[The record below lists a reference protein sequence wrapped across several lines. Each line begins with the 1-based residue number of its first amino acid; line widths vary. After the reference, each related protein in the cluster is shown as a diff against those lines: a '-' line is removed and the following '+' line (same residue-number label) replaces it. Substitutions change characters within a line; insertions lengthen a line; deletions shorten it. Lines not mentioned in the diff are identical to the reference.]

1 MDARA
6 PSHIAGTSAVLAA
19 ACLWGLSGV
28 VAKSLFAES
37 VSPEVLVAVRLGGA
51 AAAAVAYTALLRPPA
66 LRAAWRRRRQ
76 VALLGVCL
84 ASTQFAYYAA
94 IASASVA
101 TAIFLQYLAPAL
113 LVLWARV
120 AEGEPLSTGR
130 LTAVGLAWT
139 GAFLLVVGPR
149 GLVVTPEGVGW
160 GLASAVLFAVYT
172 VLAREEVARSDSWG
186 VLALALGVGAVSW
199 SALVPPWDAWLRPYT
214 ETQWL
219 RFAHLSLL
227 ATVLPFGL
235 FLYGLR
241 VIPPARAGLLAT
253 VEPVV
258 AAAAAYLALGEHL
271 TTVQALGGILI
282 LAAVVW
288 AHREGLRKLRGPGAD
303 TRSVRRAAD
312 GFPPPRPL

>member
-1 MDARA
+1 LDARA
-6 PSHIAGTSAVLAA
+6 PSHLAGTSAVLAA
-19 ACLWGLSGV
+19 ASLWGLSGV

-51 AAAAVAYTALLRPPA
+51 AAASVAYTAFFRPQA
-66 LRAAWRRRRQ
+66 LRAAWVRRRP
-76 VALLGVCL
+76 VALLGLCL

-120 AEGEPLSTGR
+120 AEGEPLTPGR
-130 LTAVGLAWT
+130 LAAVGLAWG
-139 GAFLLVVGPR
+139 GAFLLVVGPH
-149 GLVVTPEGVGW
+149 GLVVTPQGLGW
-160 GLASAVLFAVYT
+160 GLASAVLFATYT

-186 VLALALGVGAVSW
+186 VLALALTVGAVGW

-214 ETQWL
+214 ATQWM

-227 ATVLPFGL
+227 ATVVPFGL
-235 FLYGLR
+235 FLFGLR
-241 VIPPARAGLLAT
+241 GVSPARASLLAT

-258 AAAAAYLALGEHL
+258 AAVAAHLALGEQL
-271 TTVQALGGILI
+271 TAPQLLGAALI
-282 LAAVVW
+282 LVAVLGT
-288 AHREGLRKLRGPGAD
+288 HREGLHRPR
-303 TRSVRRAAD
+303 VRA
-312 GFPPPRPL
+312 PVP